1 MQITPLKFT
10 GISSF
15 SDDFQAIVDRAVAIA
30 SLPVNALSSYQEE
43 ILADKVG
50 LGATSTAVAS
60 LTRSLT
66 ALAEL
71 KGGGALSVSSSS
83 SKATAS
89 MRPGASAGSYILS
102 EITSLA
108 ETAVY
113 TAAAGLADTDTT
125 LVDADGVLSLVIDG
139 VEHEIALGSGENTL
153 SGLRDA
159 INGAGLGVAAAIVD
173 SGAGDERFYLT
184 LTAEESGEKAYELR
198 TEAGNPATN
207 LLGLTRA
214 GANAEFKL
222 NGIAVETSEN
232 LVTGVIPGVD
242 FTLTSTTGAGE
253 QIELKVKTDRA
264 PVTAALSDFVASYN
278 ELSATL
284 AQHRGEAGGSL
295 AGSGILL
302 DLASQLMALTGVS
315 GDGAVK
321 NLSGLGITLDV
332 SGTMNLDTSVIA
344 GMGSEALNSA
354 LDFLASE
361 TGGLASMISRFEQ
374 YSDPVTGYIQ
384 SEVNLLNLANERYA
398 EQIEAANERI
408 NTMQAGLLAR
418 LQAAD
423 ALLASLDSQR
433 SMLDATIESLN
444 TVTNGRREG

>member
-30 SLPVNALSSYQEE
+30 SMPVSALASYQEE

-60 LTRSLT
+60 LAASMTSL
-66 ALAEL
+66 AGL
-71 KGGGALSVSSSS
+71 KDGGALSVSSSS

-89 MRPGASAGSYILS
+89 MRPGASAGTYILS
-102 EITSLA
+102 DITSLA
-108 ETAVY
+108 ESAVY
-113 TAAAGLADTDTT
+113 TTTGGVADSLLTE
-125 LVDADGVLSLVIDG
+125 VDPDGVLSLVIDG
-139 VEHEIALGSGENTL
+139 VEHQIALGSGENSL

-159 INGAGLGVAAAIVD
+159 INGAGLGVTASIVD
-173 SGAGDERFYLT
+173 TGAGDERFFLT
-184 LTAEESGEKAYELR
+184 LTAEDSGERSYELR
-198 TEAGNPATN
+198 TEAGNASTN

-214 GANAEFKL
+214 GSNAAFQL
-222 NGIAVETSEN
+222 NGIPIEVSQN
-232 LVTGVIPGVD
+232 LVSGVIPGVD
-242 FTLTSTTGAGE
+242 FSLNSTTSAGE
-253 QIELKVKTDRA
+253 RIELRVRSDKA
-264 PVTAALSDFVASYN
+264 PISSALAGFVNSYN
-278 ELSATL
+278 NLAATL

-295 AGSGILL
+295 AGSGIVL
-302 DLASQLMALTGVS
+302 DLAGQLMALTGVS

-321 NLSGLGITLDV
+321 SLSDLGISLELDGTMTLD
-332 SGTMNLDTSVIA
+332 SSVIS
-344 GMGSEALNSA
+344 GMGSESLNSA
-354 LDFLASE
+354 LNFLASE
-361 TGGLASMISRFEQ
+361 TSGLAAMIPRFEQ
-374 YSDPVTGYIQ
+374 YSNPVTGYIQ
-384 SEVNLLNLANERYA
+384 NEVRLLNIANERYS

-408 NTMQAGLLAR
+408 SAMQASLLAR

-433 SMLDATIESLN
+433 SMLDASIESLS